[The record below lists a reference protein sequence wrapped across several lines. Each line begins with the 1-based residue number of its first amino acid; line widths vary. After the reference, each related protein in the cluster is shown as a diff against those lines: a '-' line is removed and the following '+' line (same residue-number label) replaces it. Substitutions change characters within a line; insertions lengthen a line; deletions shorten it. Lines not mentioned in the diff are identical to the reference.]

1 MIEAEALP
9 LVTVVTPSFNQARFI
24 RATIE
29 SVLSQ
34 DYPNI
39 EYIIIDGG
47 STDGTS
53 GVVAPFS
60 DRLTFI
66 SEKDLGQ
73 ADAINKGLRM
83 GRGSIVA
90 YLNSDDVFL
99 PGAVSAAVAE
109 LAANPELGAVYGE
122 GYRIDADGNVI
133 ARFEVTESYNL
144 WKLVNVSDY
153 ILQQTVFWQRSVFDS
168 IGFFDLDLH
177 YGLDWEILMRTGK
190 RYVMGYIPQFMG
202 CLREYPEAKTSAGG
216 AQRFKEIARILRTH
230 SSYRYP
236 PAYVIYG
243 LDTYE
248 KIVCRRIAV
257 MFRWWPRLAH
267 KLQRAVIRISHQ
279 IIGKLA
285 VHSQGLYSDGWAST
299 RVAYMLPPC
308 DGRYIEVIVTLPP
321 GPLERQSIVVRN
333 GRRIL
338 ARESFTTGT
347 FTLNIPVPEDRWD
360 ATLSFTIEAE
370 RHFTPEGADRRRL
383 CYILEGVRLSNRY
396 QLPGIGQAAAA
407 QFSRPI

>member
-1 MIEAEALP
+1 MIESEALP
-9 LVTVVTPSFNQARFI
+9 LVTVITPSFNQARFI

-39 EYIIIDGG
+39 EYIIMDGG

-53 GVVAPFS
+53 GVVAPYS
-60 DRLTFI
+60 DRLRFI
-66 SEKDLGQ
+66 SEKDRGQ

-83 GRGSIVA
+83 AGGSIVA
-90 YLNSDDVFL
+90 YLNSDDLFL

-109 LAANPELGAVYGE
+109 LAAKPELGAVYGE
-122 GYRIDADGNVI
+122 GYRIDAGGNVI
-133 ARFEVTESYNL
+133 ARFEVTEPYNL

-153 ILQQTVFWQRSVFDS
+153 ILQQTVFWRRSVFDD
-168 IGFFDLDLH
+168 IGFFHPDLH

-216 AQRFKEIARILRTH
+216 AQRFKEIARILRMH

-248 KIVCRRIAV
+248 KIASRHIAA
-257 MFRWWPRLAH
+257 MFGWWPRLAR
-267 KLQRAVIRISHQ
+267 KLQRGVLRVSHQ
-279 IIGKLA
+279 LIGRFA

-299 RVAYMLPPC
+299 RVRYMLPPC
-308 DGRYIEVIVTLPP
+308 DGRYIELTVTLPF

-333 GRRIL
+333 DRRIL
-338 ARESFTTGT
+338 ARESFGTGT
-347 FTLNIPVPEDRWD
+347 FTLNVPVPQDQWNE
-360 ATLSFTIEAE
+360 TVSFTIEAA
-370 RHFTPEGADRRRL
+370 RYFTPAGDDKRRL
-383 CYILEGVRLSNRY
+383 CYILENVRFSARY
-396 QLPGIGQAAAA
+396 QLP
-407 QFSRPI
+407 

>member
-1 MIEAEALP
+1 MIESEALP
-9 LVTVVTPSFNQARFI
+9 LVTVITPSFNQARFI

-39 EYIIIDGG
+39 EYIIMDGA

-53 GVVAPFS
+53 GVVAPYS
-60 DRLTFI
+60 NRLTFI
-66 SEKDLGQ
+66 SEKDRGQ

-83 GRGSIVA
+83 ARGSIVA
-90 YLNSDDVFL
+90 YLNSDDLFL
-99 PGAVSAAVAE
+99 PGAVSAAVTT

-133 ARFEVTESYNL
+133 ARFEVTEEFNL

-153 ILQQTVFWQRSVFDS
+153 ILQQTVFWRRSVFDT

-190 RYVMGYIPQFMG
+190 RYVMEYIPQFMG

-216 AQRFKEIARILRTH
+216 AQRFREIARILRAH
-230 SSYRYP
+230 SSYRFP
-236 PAYVIYG
+236 PAYFIYG

-248 KIVCRRIAV
+248 KIACRRIPSL
-257 MFRWWPRLAH
+257 FGWWPRLAR
-267 KLQRAVIRISHQ
+267 KLERSVTRISHE
-279 IIGKLA
+279 IIGREA
-285 VHSQGLYSDGWAST
+285 VHSQGMYSDGWAST
-299 RVAYMLPPC
+299 RVRYMLPPGN
-308 DGRYIEVIVTLPP
+308 GRYVEIAVTLPP

-333 GRRIL
+333 GRTVL
-338 ARESFTTGT
+338 ARESFGTGT
-347 FTLNIPVPEDRWD
+347 FRLNVPVPQDLWD
-360 ATLSFTIEAE
+360 STLSFTIEAA
-370 RHFTPEGADRRRL
+370 RHFVPGSADKRRL
-383 CYILEGVRLSNRY
+383 CYILERVGFSERY
-396 QLPGIGQAAAA
+396 QLPAG
-407 QFSRPI
+407 S